1 MLDPANIIFK
11 ERNMVIKEAKPSDIY
26 NEKNLSDINY
36 RGTQQ

>member
-26 NEKNLSDINY
+26 NEKIY
-36 RGTQQ
+36 QI